1 MKVCPALS
9 VAERYRKKRGLSPFL
24 MVCFT
29 GTVVRGGSGSQLS
42 ASYIPAAV
50 QKALGVRLK

>member
-9 VAERYRKKRGLSPFL
+9 VAERYRKKKGAVPFFNG
-24 MVCFT
+24 VFHWNGST
-29 GTVVRGGSGSQLS
+29 GGSGSQLS